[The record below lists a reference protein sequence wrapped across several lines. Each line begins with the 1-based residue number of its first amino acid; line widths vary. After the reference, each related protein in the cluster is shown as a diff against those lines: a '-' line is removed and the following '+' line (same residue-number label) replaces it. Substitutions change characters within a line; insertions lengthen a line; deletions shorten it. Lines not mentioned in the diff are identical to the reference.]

1 VARVGA
7 EALGDEVENSRHLLA
22 CDVELLDDL
31 VDAQVLAVLNDRGNG
46 QTQTCALE
54 HPRASLLMSHDDR
67 TIRNVALI
75 GRVSD
80 RQGEEEPRALACPAD
95 QCQIATVGL
104 RERFRERQA

>member
-1 VARVGA
+1 VARWPVLIAHPVSRREARCAWHALRQREKKVDIAGVAALVGA
-7 EALGDEVENSRHLLA
+7 QRNPSRA
-22 CDVELLDDL
+22 
-31 VDAQVLAVLNDRGNG
+31 
-46 QTQTCALE
+46 
-54 HPRASLLMSHDDR
+54 RASLLMSHDR
-67 TIRNVALI
+67 MIQKNVALI